1 MSKMRLTPEHILNVY
16 FSTYK
21 EGGNLSVTFTNAL
34 DGYRYELT
42 VTQDLLNEA
51 FGATRQ
57 VSVDRPIDEAVEIRP
72 MVTVFDVW
80 RDHVVGRRAIVMLRS
95 LWVLQEKQNYK
106 P

>member
-16 FSTYK
+16 FSHYK

-51 FGATRQ
+51 FGQVRQ
-57 VSVDRPIDEAVEIRP
+57 VSVKPKDEAVEICP
-72 MVTVFDVW
+72 IVTVFDVW

>member
-1 MSKMRLTPEHILNVY
+1 MRLTPEHILNVY

-34 DGYRYELT
+34 DGYRYELS

-51 FGATRQ
+51 FGATKH
-57 VSVDRPIDEAVEIRP
+57 IAVEKPKDQAVDISP
-72 MVTVFDVW
+72 IVTVFDVW
-80 RDHVVGRRAIVMLRS
+80 RDHVIGRRAIVLLRS